1 MASSP
6 KVADIP
12 ADRLAAL
19 NAGTA
24 ESRHLTECL
33 AVDFAAL
40 AVAAFPE
47 LSPAARD
54 AAAALRPLG
63 ISRRMSETA
72 ALLLGELGA
81 SAFDRAAGHRSD
93 TLRGWACFMAATLSP
108 AGAEAQAAAIRPF
121 ADDGHFG
128 VREWA
133 WMAVR
138 PRFAADLPAAIAVL
152 SAWTADTSDNV
163 RRFAC
168 EVLRPRGVWCSH
180 LRALRD
186 DPAPALPV
194 LEALRADPAR
204 YVQNS
209 VANWLNDAAKDHPDW
224 VRELCGR
231 WERESPGAE
240 TRYIVKRAKRSL

>member
-6 KVADIP
+6 KVADVS

-19 NAGTA
+19 NAGTV

-40 AVAAFPE
+40 AVAVFPE
-47 LSPAARD
+47 LGAQARQH
-54 AAAALRPLG
+54 AAALRPLG
-63 ISRRMSETA
+63 ISRRMAETA
-72 ALLLGELGA
+72 ALLLRELGDA
-81 SAFDRAAGHRSD
+81 ALPRAAGHASD
-93 TLRGWACFMAATLSP
+93 TVRGWACFMAVALSP
-108 AGAEAQAAAIRPF
+108 PEAEPQAAAIRPF

-138 PRFAADLPAAIAVL
+138 PRFAADLPAAIAAMT
-152 SAWTADTSDNV
+152 AWTADGSENV

-194 LEALRADPAR
+194 LEPLRADPSR

-224 VRELCGR
+224 VRGLCDR
-231 WERESPGAE
+231 WSAESPGPE
-240 TRYIVKRAKRSL
+240 TRYIVKRASRSL